1 MKNLLIRV
9 GLLQLPG
16 VYPVKLQISSRF
28 LTTDVVKA
36 RSLKS
41 TADVYVLASWL
52 GMGIAL

>member
-16 VYPVKLQISSRF
+16 VYPVDLPTCSKFRIMGE
-28 LTTDVVKA
+28 VKA
-36 RSLKS
+36 RNMKN
-41 TADVYVLASWL
+41 TADAYVLASWL